1 VFSFLKGA
9 ALAMK
14 ILIVSFLLLASSKL
28 LASEAPVTE
37 TKPATVAVD
46 AKAKEDCDG
55 QDKKLKELDAKAVEV
70 KAAED
75 KALQNLGL
83 LAGTKP
89 KAELPEAAASK
100 METCK

>member
-1 VFSFLKGA
+1 
-9 ALAMK
+9 MK
-14 ILIVSFLLLASSKL
+14 NAIFSFLLLTSSQ
-28 LASEAPVTE
+28 AFAADGPATE
-37 TKPATVAVD
+37 TKPALPATD

-55 QDKKLKELDAKAVEV
+55 KDQVAKELDTKKVEV

-83 LAGTKP
+83 LADAKP
-89 KAELPEAAASK
+89 KVDPTLVPVTK

>member
-1 VFSFLKGA
+1 MRRENAIF
-9 ALAMK
+9 
-14 ILIVSFLLLASSKL
+14 SFLLLTSLQAF
-28 LASEAPVTE
+28 AAEAPAGE
-37 TKPATVAVD
+37 AKPLAAAAD

-55 QDKKLKELDAKAVEV
+55 KDKVAAKLDTKKVEL

-83 LAGTKP
+83 LAETKAKVDP
-89 KAELPEAAASK
+89 TLVPATK